1 MVSIKKRDTRMA
13 VMTLKFLFPLVIG
26 VIIGSSAVLTMFP
39 FEPSCT
45 TPLLPQALQDTWKT
59 PMLPVMKSIY
69 EGWHP
74 IYVYYGN
81 NDAGL
86 SASAPAQMKQH
97 YNAGS
102 QVDQDR
108 IITTLVKSYHALIKS
123 TSTSPYFIDLA
134 ANDAVQLSN
143 TLNLEKNGWAGLC
156 VEPNPSY
163 WYRLAHR
170 KCTIA
175 AAFVGGAEDLQQV
188 DVSLNN
194 EEYGGIIGEGMDNSK
209 EGENKH
215 DVSEKDKPKE
225 EKRYTVSM
233 RTLLNQFNVPLNI
246 DYMSLDVEG
255 AEELIMH
262 YFPFSKYTIRF
273 MTVERP
279 KPGLQELLKAN
290 GFQFVMMLVFWG
302 ETLWVHE
309 SVVSSGM
316 GIESIQ
322 ELVHSVSRFSK
333 KPFKK
338 GQMIFNMDTGE
349 YLRKI

>member
-1 MVSIKKRDTRMA
+1 MNSLRKPNNRMA
-13 VMTLKFLFPLVIG
+13 IVVLKFLFPLVIG
-26 VIIGSSAVLTMFP
+26 VMLGSSAMLSMFP
-39 FEPSCT
+39 IAPSCT
-45 TPLLPQALQDTWKT
+45 TPLPPQSQDTWKT
-59 PMLPVMKSIY
+59 PMLPVMKSID

-86 SASAPAQMKQH
+86 SASAPAQMKQN

-108 IITTLVKSYHALIKS
+108 IIAALVKSYRNLIKS

-134 ANDAVQLSN
+134 SNDAVQLSN
-143 TLNLEKNGWAGLC
+143 TLNLEKEGWTGLC
-156 VEPNPSY
+156 VEPNPIY

-170 KCTIA
+170 KCAIA
-175 AAFVGGAEDLQQV
+175 ATFVGGEVDLQQV
-188 DVSLNN
+188 EVSLNN

-209 EGENKH
+209 EGENFH
-215 DVSEKDKPKE
+215 DVSEKNKPKE

-233 RTLLNQFNVPLNI
+233 QTLLSQFNVPLNI

-262 YFPFSKYTIRF
+262 HFPFSKYTIRF

-279 KPGLQELLKAN
+279 KPELQELLKAN

-309 SVVSSGM
+309 SVLKNGM
-316 GIESIQ
+316 AKDSIQ
-322 ELVHSVSRFSK
+322 DIVHSVSRFSK
-333 KPFKK
+333 KTAKK
-338 GQMIFNMDTGE
+338 GSLVFNMDTGE
-349 YLRKI
+349 YLRKL